1 MQSASTTVPFPSRR
15 ERAAGESP
23 RRILTVDIGGSNVK
37 ILVTGQAEPRRRRSG
52 KMLTPSKLV
61 EIVHELAGDWEYDAV
76 SIGYP
81 GLVGK
86 EGPSSEP
93 GNLGP
98 GWVGFDFRAA
108 LDRPIRMM
116 NDAAMQALGSYEG
129 GSMLY
134 LGLGSGLGSALIT
147 NGEVSALELGCLR
160 YDGDQTLGDVLG
172 NLGLERLGK
181 RAWRQIVSETA
192 ATMMKAFLVQSV
204 VLGGGNAKKLKPDL
218 PHGVRLGHNLTAFRG
233 GFRLW
238 ERGREQGGT
247 LTHLPDNNPDQSR

>member
-1 MQSASTTVPFPSRR
+1 MPSASATVPFPSRR
-15 ERAAGESP
+15 ERSPGEST
-23 RRILTVDIGGSNVK
+23 RRVLTVDIGGSNVK
-37 ILVTGQAEPRRRRSG
+37 ILVSGQTEPRKRRSG
-52 KMLTPSKLV
+52 KVLTPSKLIQMI
-61 EIVHELAGDWEYDAV
+61 EELADGWEYDAV

-81 GLVGK
+81 GLVGT

-93 GNLGP
+93 ANLGP

-134 LGLGSGLGSALIT
+134 LGLGSGLGSALIA
-147 NGEVSALELGCLR
+147 NGSVIALELGCLR
-160 YDGDQTLGDVLG
+160 YDGEATLGDVLG
-172 NLGLERLGK
+172 NPGLKRLGK
-181 RAWRQIVSETA
+181 RAWRELVCETA

-204 VLGGGNAKKLKPDL
+204 VLGGGNAKRLRADL
-218 PHGVRLGHNLTAFRG
+218 PPGIRLGHNLTAFRG

-238 ERGREQGGT
+238 
-247 LTHLPDNNPDQSR
+247 SRDANTAKLNGFGSG